1 MEKMWNIA
9 LPDITTTVVIDPDII
24 VQTGV
29 QVGIAFAGVVSQL
42 MGQIGAI

>member
-1 MEKMWNIA
+1 MWNIA

-29 QVGIAFAGVVSQL
+29 QVGVVLGGFLSQL
-42 MGQIGAI
+42 MGQLGAI